1 MSKITLEIHDEDL
14 LQLGEAKIKEELE
27 HALRLIKMKGLLRDI
42 SAALSSLKVDYEKE
56 IDVIKEESWKEY
68 KKDLP

>member
-27 HALRLIKMKGLLRDI
+27 HALRLIKMKGLLRVI